1 MKGKIYISGA
11 INGTKDYLERFEV
24 AEKKLVEDGYS
35 VVNPAKIMSFLPTD
49 TTYEQYMDMGIIML
63 DMCQQIYM
71 LKGWEK
77 SLGANREF
85 GYALAK
91 GMTILNEE

>member
-1 MKGKIYISGA
+1 
-11 INGTKDYLERFEV
+11 
-24 AEKKLVEDGYS
+24 
-35 VVNPAKIMSFLPTD
+35 
-49 TTYEQYMDMGIIML
+49 ML